1 MVQLAE
7 KVIRMVGSR
16 SKLVFR
22 PLPQDDPR
30 QRRPDITLA
39 QEKLRWRPQVDLED
53 GLQET
58 IAYFRKTL
66 DLRQPRPQPVSAE
79 QPRTRIETA

>member
-1 MVQLAE
+1 VHYQFDPVQTTKQLAE

-22 PLPQDDPR
+22 PLPQ
-30 QRRPDITLA
+30 
-39 QEKLRWRPQVDLED
+39 VDLED
-53 GLQET
+53 GLRET
-58 IAYFRKTL
+58 VAYFRKTL
-66 DLRQPRPQPVSAE
+66 DLRQPRPQPVSAAE